1 MKLGFVYPKPMK
13 CMNLHQHD
21 ISSTP
26 IKLRYVDQSKLI
38 FFFMQMSHIF
48 DMVSILTI
56 GSTMDASIQF

>member
-1 MKLGFVYPKPMK
+1 MK
-13 CMNLHQHD
+13 CMNHHQHD

-26 IKLRYVDQSKLI
+26 RKLRYVDQSKLI

-56 GSTMDASIQF
+56 GSNMDASIQF